1 MSNVP
6 DDWPLYF
13 TTCTVCGKEYHAS
26 EGDCGVCV
34 TCSDCGDTVATDTDD
49 LCDDCR
55 EAREEAKCVDC
66 DDTEDT
72 DKVTDTEG
80 QSLCRS
86 CVALAWIEDNPHEA
100 IKAILPYAQKVFSK
114 WQEEQRKAQP

>member
-34 TCSDCGDTVATDTDD
+34 TCSDCDDKTATDTDD

-55 EAREEAKCVDC
+55 EAREEAKCADC

-100 IKAILPYAQKVFSK
+100 IKAILPYAQKEFRK
-114 WQEEQRKAQP
+114 WQEAQRKAQP